1 MSRGRGDRGRDKEWS
16 SYPEAKAFLAA
27 AARDLPGKI
36 GGSAMCISL
45 VPDGEIDPKF
55 AVELGY
61 MIMLDRP
68 IIAVVVPGAT
78 IGEKFA
84 KVVDRFVELPA
95 NAAPAQLDRVLQAVI
110 EELGTKGKP

>member
-1 MSRGRGDRGRDKEWS
+1 MSRDKDWDT
-16 SYPEAKAFLAA
+16 YPAAKAFLAA

-61 MIMLDRP
+61 MIMLDKP
-68 IIAVVVPGAT
+68 IIAVVVPGAA
-78 IGEKFA
+78 IPEKFA
-84 KVVDRFVELPA
+84 KVVDRFVELPR
-95 NAAPAQLDRVLQAVI
+95 NASRAQLQRVVEAAL
-110 EELGTKGKP
+110 EELDS